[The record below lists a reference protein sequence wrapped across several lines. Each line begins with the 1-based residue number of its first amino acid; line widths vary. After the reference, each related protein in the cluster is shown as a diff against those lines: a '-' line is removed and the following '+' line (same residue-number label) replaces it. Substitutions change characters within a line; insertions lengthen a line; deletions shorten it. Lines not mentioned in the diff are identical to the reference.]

1 MKKINMKKIILGS
14 ILLLLSGLASAQMIK
29 PVIWTFTAKKID
41 AKNYEIHLIANIQ
54 SSWHLYSQTQPTDA
68 IANPTAIVFN
78 NNPLVRLDGK
88 VKEIGKMELYKD
100 KKLGISANQYTDK
113 VDFVQKIKLKSP
125 VKTNISGS
133 VEFQTCDDKKCLPP
147 QKLQFS
153 LALK

>member
-1 MKKINMKKIILGS
+1 MKKIVFGS
-14 ILLLLSGLASAQMIK
+14 VLLLLSGLASAQMIK
-29 PVIWTFTAKKID
+29 PVIWTFSAKKID
-41 AKNYEIHLIANIQ
+41 AKNYEIHLTAIIQ

-68 IANPTAIVFN
+68 IVNPTEILFN
-78 NNPLVRLDGK
+78 NNPLVSLDGK
-88 VKEIGKMELYKD
+88 VKEVGKMELYKD